1 MRLRNAFNC
10 PRQYKTCLAL
20 KLKHGLVITRNIPV
34 GCMRWLPSVKALVQN
49 VGSGHAHE
57 CAEGRA
63 LEDNRIQITLTT
75 AIQLGGFG

>member
-10 PRQYKTCLAL
+10 PPQYKTCLAL
-20 KLKHGLVITRNIPV
+20 KLKHGLVITRN
-34 GCMRWLPSVKALVQN
+34 CMRWLPSVKALVQN

-63 LEDNRIQITLTT
+63 LEVNRIRITLTT

>member
-1 MRLRNAFNC
+1 
-10 PRQYKTCLAL
+10 
-20 KLKHGLVITRNIPV
+20 
-34 GCMRWLPSVKALVQN
+34 MRWLPSVKALVQN
-49 VGSGHAHE
+49 VGIGHAHE